1 MTAIQNY
8 SRLIDGIFGVGTTT
22 FDTTKDTYN
31 HVIGALNDPTEYT
44 DFTAN
49 FIERLQRLK
58 KIYITHPDYLK
69 EILKKVKEIA
79 NEKNNWKGAFAEL
92 TAYDHLNGDI
102 LKHKTYIH
110 NPIQPNVKLDKS
122 KSFALEC
129 GKNETDL
136 DGFVEDRN
144 LYFDV
149 KCFKDNVTEIL
160 EGIYKDFKR
169 HLGTDDIHITAE
181 LDLNISFD
189 DFESKRGELLN
200 ELKIGVTIANKVKYF
215 RSSVVQNLSYRIL
228 WGGGILTAERSYHP
242 FSHAKNYHK
251 TIFDYTNKFMKD
263 ESTVIVLVVFPWYNL
278 VVSDFADGNIK
289 FYRALARRFFCQYKH
304 DTTLFKTFNSK
315 FTGSQTMYEISNN
328 LSGIIFL
335 EDDTIL
341 SKDPSKTN
349 VKSFVYLNPN
359 ALKPLTKSLAREFI
373 MGLHNSEYDDFEHDN
388 Y

>member
-1 MTAIQNY
+1 MKRT
-8 SRLIDGIFGVGTTT
+8 LGMEDV
-22 FDTTKDTYN
+22 
-31 HVIGALNDPTEYT
+31 
-44 DFTAN
+44 
-49 FIERLQRLK
+49 
-58 KIYITHPDYLK
+58 
-69 EILKKVKEIA
+69 
-79 NEKNNWKGAFAEL
+79 
-92 TAYDHLNGDI
+92 NG
-102 LKHKTYIH
+102 
-110 NPIQPNVKLDKS
+110 
-122 KSFALEC
+122 
-129 GKNETDL
+129 
-136 DGFVEDRN
+136 DRN